1 MNVKR
6 TYVAPTMVAVDIE
19 PNTMIA
25 ASVPITDEEKPMG
38 TNKYREGWNYEQWYD
53 VRKWN

>member
-25 ASVPITDEEKPMG
+25 TSVPITDEVKPMG
-38 TNKYREGWNYEQWYD
+38 TNKYHEGWNYEQWYD